1 MLFCENNVASVP
13 YCCYCNYHSWFLLLW
28 NVKVS
33 PIHAVWIPPTTPSF
47 IYISLNILF
56 MYLCN
61 AFAARIHTIFRHVQ
75 QKHTHTRR
83 QTKLRKARKETCCLQ
98 KRSKVFLFCLCSDL
112 GCSCSFIFI
121 YYIFIALFFLLFF
134 INFASSTH

>member
-75 QKHTHTRR
+75 QKHTHTRNYVR
-83 QTKLRKARKETCCLQ
+83 HERKHVVCKNVQ
-98 KRSKVFLFCLCSDL
+98 KFFCSVFAAILVVRVLLYLF
-112 GCSCSFIFI
+112 II
-121 YYIFIALFFLLFF
+121 FLLLCFF
-134 INFASSTH
+134 CFSL